1 MQICHQGHAGSRA
14 GKQIENV
21 FVWVKVSLKR
31 NQDILVCNSAE
42 KMLAV
47 RNCYIIS
54 LYRFIAHEIKSFS
67 LALLAFVPLSLRF
80 LLYGNADFP
89 LRVVIPESPLISLK
103 YAG

>member
-1 MQICHQGHAGSRA
+1 MEQAFSGCEEGQKACFCM
-14 GKQIENV
+14 GKV
-21 FVWVKVSLKR
+21 FLKR
-31 NQDILVCNSAE
+31 NQDILPSNSTE

-47 RNCYIIS
+47 RNCYILS
-54 LYRFIAHEIKSFS
+54 LYRFIAHKIKSFS
-67 LALLAFVPLSLRF
+67 LALLAFAPLSLRF

>member
-1 MQICHQGHAGSRA
+1 
-14 GKQIENV
+14 
-21 FVWVKVSLKR
+21 
-31 NQDILVCNSAE
+31 
-42 KMLAV
+42 MLAV

-54 LYRFIAHEIKSFS
+54 LYRFIAHQIKSFS
-67 LALLAFVPLSLRF
+67 LALLAFEPLSLRF